1 MMFCMKNKILC
12 LVLCLIL
19 SMSSQS
25 GFAVGV
31 TNPAQPFMT
40 EANKIFF
47 EEYRNNKTVM
57 NVANFFMFAG
67 MFSYLGSQVYDFSVK
82 YGLLKSEWEKKAEA
96 RLISNLIEVKKR
108 DTTSRKELIFNKPTD
123 KQLSAL
129 VQQMVERSKNN
140 LTLPNVLL
148 HGPSGTGKTAT
159 VKSFVHDGFDVW
171 VLPGQS
177 ISKPLEF
184 KCLKKWIA
192 EKKEKAKKPFIIL
205 VDEAEVLF
213 RSLNEGRQSE
223 LVNTFLTEL
232 GTPSSKI
239 SWWFTANSTMDLWLS
254 ADQAIERR
262 FGYMK
267 LVDRPN
273 LESRL
278 AIFNRNYAKMAKI
291 LKKQKNYDLP
301 TLKELFKDH
310 LLINTFNEDTKG
322 YSADFMRM
330 LGTHFANM
338 ISPEDHKDK
347 IIKTFK
353 ELLKKEIEDQKN
365 METAAKEEADKK
377 RRKLQ
382 IKADLK
388 DLEIRAYQ
396 NNQEDKDEDEDEDED
411 DNKNKRSRKK
421 RS

>member
-1 MMFCMKNKILC
+1 MMFCMKKKILC

-25 GFAVGV
+25 SFAAVQ
-31 TNPAQPFMT
+31 TNPAQPFLT

-47 EEYRNNKTVM
+47 EENRNNKTVM

-67 MFSYLGSQVYDFSVK
+67 MFSYLGSQAYDFSVR

-96 RLISNLIEVKKR
+96 QLISNLIEVKQK
-108 DTTSRKELIFNKPTD
+108 DTTIRKELIFNRSTD
-123 KQLSAL
+123 KQLNAL
-129 VQQMVERSKNN
+129 VQQMIEGSKNKQN
-140 LTLPNVLL
+140 LPNVLL
-148 HGPSGTGKTAT
+148 HGPSGTGKTAS
-159 VKSFVHDGFDVW
+159 VKAFVHEGFDVW

-184 KCLKKWIA
+184 KFLKKWIA

-213 RSLNEGRQSE
+213 RSLNAGRHSE

-232 GTPSSKI
+232 GTPSNKV

-278 AIFNRNYAKMAKI
+278 AIFNRNYAKMAKT
-291 LKKQKNYDLP
+291 LKKQKGYDLP
-301 TLKELFKDH
+301 NLLETFKDN
-310 LLINTFNEDTKG
+310 LLINTFKEDTKG

-338 ISPEDHKDK
+338 ISPEDDKEK

-365 METAAKEEADKK
+365 MQAAAEEDVNNLTTKLARKAAIEDLMKK
-377 RRKLQ
+377 
-382 IKADLK
+382 
-388 DLEIRAYQ
+388 AYH
-396 NNQEDKDEDEDEDED
+396 NNQEDEEEDEEED
-411 DNKNKRSRKK
+411 DNKNKRSRKNK
-421 RS
+421 IK